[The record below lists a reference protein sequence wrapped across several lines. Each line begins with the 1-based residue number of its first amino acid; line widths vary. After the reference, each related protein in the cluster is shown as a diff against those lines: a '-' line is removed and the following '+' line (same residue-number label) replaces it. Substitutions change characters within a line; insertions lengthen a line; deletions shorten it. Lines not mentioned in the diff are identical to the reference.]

1 MMKSVKSRQGKPKK
15 SLLDLLR
22 RRLFLMVG
30 LLICGLV
37 LSLFVGLFA
46 ALNQYNLGEQK
57 VAIHDELN
65 SILSSMVDQE
75 TGLRGYIATNDPDF
89 LSPYT
94 TGRLAYLSSLQQ
106 FKNSTSGGDF
116 MNTHTALNQVEA
128 RAVDWYN
135 NYAQKQ
141 VQEMRSG
148 NLAAPRLNSTL
159 AEGKTLFDRFRTA
172 MTLLQQAADNDLRTM
187 QVQTNRIDVSIA
199 VVAILLTI
207 GAVIGLWRAL
217 GRFAKELRSQL
228 MVLQDTTTQLGEG
241 NLSVRVGN
249 LSYGELNQLGQN
261 FNSMASALRRQ
272 QNMLK
277 ERDVL
282 ESVLQLN
289 SAFTGSLDLQ
299 ALAHEFL
306 DKVLSLLDLQ
316 LATLYLYE
324 SGTKRLSLFAAE
336 GARQDEL
343 QQDFQLGEGNVGRV
357 ALNRESLLI
366 SEPSSEEVGG
376 FKAKTVLGVVLPAS
390 LYQLPLIASNE
401 LLGVLVVGSLYP
413 MPEKARNVLNVV
425 ASSLSA
431 AVANIQAFQRTQ
443 EQAGELAVRSKQQE
457 EANTELRRQRDTLTV
472 LNSALE
478 EANQA
483 RSQFL
488 STMSHELRT
497 PLTAIIGF
505 SQIMLRDIE
514 KAKASSRQKSNVERI
529 LRNGQHLLALIND
542 VLDLAKSESGR
553 MDVAYKDV
561 NVKELITSVMEET
574 QSLATE
580 RGLQLEMAVDE
591 RATHLE
597 TDEMKLRQILLN
609 LLSNALKFTPQGGI
623 TITASYLPASGDE
636 SDRIAI
642 AVKDTGIGIPQEIQE
657 RIFEAFYQADNS
669 NTRKYGGTGLG
680 LSIVRQFTELLDG
693 KLEIQSSEGVGSTFT
708 VMLPVHPR
716 SQHTGKDNIR
726 LFPRHLEVLSTN
738 GGTDKTDKTD
748 GTPTP
753 IGEPGVTGQLE
764 SLAPSLF
771 QAGERKDSEQE
782 KFLVL
787 AVDDDL
793 DVLQL
798 IQSALE
804 NTAYNVVQVRDP
816 LRVVELA
823 RRLHP
828 YAVTLDVI
836 MPRMNGWQILHQLKA
851 NPATANIPVIM
862 LTVVAERST
871 AFVLGADDYL
881 LKPVEGETLL
891 KKLQHL
897 STA

>member
-1 MMKSVKSRQGKPKK
+1 MMKPVKSRQGRPKK
-15 SLLDLLR
+15 SLLDLLK
-22 RRLFLMVG
+22 RRLFLTVG
-30 LLICGLV
+30 LLIFGLA

-46 ALNQYNLGEQK
+46 AINQYNLGEQK

-65 SILSSMVDQE
+65 SMLSSMVDQE
-75 TGLRGYIATNDPDF
+75 TGLRGYIATNDADF

-94 TGRLAYLSSLQQ
+94 AGRPTYLSSLQQ
-106 FKNSTSGGDF
+106 LKASTSGRAF
-116 MNTHTALNQVEA
+116 VNTHIALSQVEA
-128 RAVDWYN
+128 QGDNWYN
-135 NYAQKQ
+135 TYAQEQ
-141 VQEMRSG
+141 VREMQSG
-148 NLAAPRLNSTL
+148 NLTSPRSNSRLAA
-159 AEGKTLFDRFRTA
+159 GKALFDRFRSE
-172 MTLLQQAADNDLRTM
+172 MTLLQQATDNDLRAM
-187 QVQTNRIDVSIA
+187 QAQTNTIDGSIA

-207 GAVIGLWRAL
+207 GAVIGLWHAV
-217 GRFAKELRSQL
+217 GRFANELRGQL
-228 MVLQDTTTQLGEG
+228 MILQDTTTQLGEG

-261 FNSMASALRRQ
+261 FNGMASALRRQ

-289 SAFTGSLDLQ
+289 STLTGSLNLQ

-306 DKVLSLLDLQ
+306 DKVLALLDLQ
-316 LATLYLYE
+316 IATLYLYE
-324 SGTKRLSLFAAE
+324 SSTKRLSLFAAE
-336 GARQDEL
+336 GVRQDEL
-343 QQDFQLGEGNVGRV
+343 QQDFQLGEGNVGRA

-366 SEPSSEEVGG
+366 SEPSNEEVGT

-425 ASSLSA
+425 TSSLSA
-431 AVANIQAFQRTQ
+431 AMANIQAFQRTQ
-443 EQAGELAVRSKQQE
+443 EQAEELEVRSKQQE
-457 EANTELRRQRDTLTV
+457 QANTELRRQRDTLTI

-478 EANQA
+478 EANQI

-505 SQIMLRDIE
+505 SQIMLRDVE
-514 KAKASSRQKSNVERI
+514 KAKFNPRQKNNVERI
-529 LRNGQHLLALIND
+529 LKNGQHLLALIND
-542 VLDLAKSESGR
+542 VLDLAKVESGR

-561 NVKELITSVMEET
+561 DVKELITSVMEET

-580 RGLQLEMAVDE
+580 RGLQFEMAVDE

-609 LLSNALKFTPQGGI
+609 LLSNALKFTPQGEI
-623 TITASYLPASGDE
+623 TITASYLPASDDE
-636 SDRIAI
+636 GDRIAI
-642 AVKDTGIGIPQEIQE
+642 AVKDTGIGIPQEMQE

-680 LSIVRQFTELLDG
+680 LSIVRQFTELLGG
-693 KLEIQSSEGVGSTFT
+693 KLEIQSSEGAGSTFT
-708 VMLPVHPR
+708 IVLPVHPR
-716 SQHTGKDNIR
+716 SQHTGESNIR
-726 LFPRHLEVLSTN
+726 LFPGHLEVLNTT
-738 GGTDKTDKTD
+738 GGADR
-748 GTPTP
+748 TPTP
-753 IGEPGVTGQLE
+753 INEPSVTEQLKLL
-764 SLAPSLF
+764 SPSLLHKE
-771 QAGERKDSEQE
+771 EREDSEQE

-787 AVDDDL
+787 AVDDNL

-804 NTAYNVVQVRDP
+804 NTAYSVVQVRDP
-816 LRVVELA
+816 FRVVELA

-828 YAVTLDVI
+828 YAVTLDVM

-851 NPATANIPVIM
+851 NPETADIPVIM
-862 LTVVAERST
+862 LTVVSERST
-871 AFVLGADDYL
+871 ALVLGADDYL
-881 LKPVEGETLL
+881 LKPVEGEMLL
-891 KKLQHL
+891 KKLQQL
-897 STA
+897 YTA

>member
-1 MMKSVKSRQGKPKK
+1 MTKSVKGRQGRPKK
-15 SLLDLLR
+15 SLLDLLK
-22 RRLFLMVG
+22 RRLFLTVG
-30 LLICGLV
+30 LFIFGLV

-46 ALNQYNLGEQK
+46 AINQYNLGEQK
-57 VAIHDELN
+57 VAIHDDLN
-65 SILSSMVDQE
+65 GILSSMIDQE
-75 TGLRGYIATNDPDF
+75 TGLRGYIATNNPVFLDP
-89 LSPYT
+89 YN
-94 TGRLAYLSSLQQ
+94 TGRPAYLSSLQQ
-106 FKNSTSGGDF
+106 LKDSTSGNNFG
-116 MNTHTALNQVEA
+116 NTHLALNQVEV
-128 RAVDWYN
+128 RADDWYN
-135 NYAQKQ
+135 NYAQ
-141 VQEMRSG
+141 VQISEMKAG
-148 NLAAPRLNSTL
+148 NLAGPRSNSAN
-159 AEGKTLFDRFRTA
+159 AEEKALFDTFRSS
-172 MTLLQQAADNDLRTM
+172 MTRLQQAVDNDLRTM
-187 QVQTNRIDVSIA
+187 QVQTNTLDASIA
-199 VVAILLTI
+199 LVAILLTI
-207 GAVIGLWRAL
+207 GAVIGLWRAV
-217 GRFAKELRSQL
+217 GGFANELRSQL
-228 MVLQDTTTQLGEG
+228 MILQDTTTQLGEG

-261 FNSMASALRRQ
+261 FNGMASALRRQ

-289 SAFTGSLDLQ
+289 TTLTSSLDLQ

-306 DKVLSLLDLQ
+306 DKVLALLDLQ
-316 LATLYLYE
+316 FATLYQYE
-324 SGTKRLSLFAAE
+324 SATKRLSLFAAE
-336 GARQDEL
+336 GVRRDEL
-343 QQDFQLGEGNVGRV
+343 QQDFQLGEGNVGRA

-366 SEPSSEEVGG
+366 SEPSNEEVGA

-390 LYQLPLIASNE
+390 LYHLPLIASNE

-413 MPEKARNVLNVV
+413 MQEKARNVLNVV

-431 AVANIQAFQRTQ
+431 AMANIRAFQRTQ
-443 EQAGELAVRSKQQE
+443 EQAEELEVRSKQQE
-457 EANTELRRQRDTLTV
+457 QANTELRRQRDTLTI

-478 EANQA
+478 EANQT

-514 KAKASSRQKSNVERI
+514 KAKFTPRQKNNVERI
-529 LRNGQHLLALIND
+529 LKNGQHLLALIND

-561 NVKELITSVMEET
+561 DVKELITSVMEET

-580 RGLQLEMAVDE
+580 RGLQFEMAVDE

-609 LLSNALKFTPQGGI
+609 LLSNALKFTPQGEI
-623 TITASYLPASGDE
+623 KITASYLPANDDE

-680 LSIVRQFTELLDG
+680 LSIVRQFTELLGG
-693 KLEIQSSEGVGSTFT
+693 KLEIQSSEGAGSTFT
-708 VMLPVHPR
+708 IMLPVHPR
-716 SQHTGKDNIR
+716 SQHTQQTGENNIR
-726 LFPRHLEVLSTN
+726 LFPGNLEVLNTN
-738 GGTDKTDKTD
+738 VGIDETDR
-748 GTPTP
+748 TPAP
-753 IGEPGVTGQLE
+753 VIEPSVTEQLK
-764 SLAPSLF
+764 SLSPSLVHKE
-771 QAGERKDSEQE
+771 ERADGEQE
-782 KFLVL
+782 KYLVL
-787 AVDDDL
+787 AVDDNL

-804 NTAYNVVQVRDP
+804 NTVYSVVQVRDP

-828 YAVTLDVI
+828 YAVTLDVM

-851 NPATANIPVIM
+851 NPETADIPVIM
-862 LTVVAERST
+862 LTVVSESST
-871 AFVLGADDYL
+871 AFVLGANDYL

-891 KKLQHL
+891 KKLQQL
-897 STA
+897 YTA